1 MIEPDTKLSL
11 KLLVDKNANK
21 VLFAEAGKDF
31 VDFLFNLLSLPVGTV
46 IRLITNATMVGC
58 IGNLYQSI
66 ENLDQ
71 TYMQPNQ
78 NKDLLLKPHVPNH
91 VANVPILLPDTN
103 QAERKS
109 CMCVKQCRCTTD
121 CKDTICATCRN
132 PMCYEVKFV
141 GENNSTADST
151 SEGGYVKG
159 LVTYMVTDDL
169 SVSPMSMISGVAQ
182 LNKFNVRDFGALEER
197 MAEFGINGVRIYA
210 LNFVVFKVG
219 G

>member
-1 MIEPDTKLSL
+1 MTEPDTKLSW

-66 ENLDQ
+66 ENLNQ

-78 NKDLLLKPHVPNH
+78 DKDLLLKPHVPNH
-91 VANVPILLPDTN
+91 VANVPILQPDTN
-103 QAERKS
+103 QAERKLY
-109 CMCVKQCRCTTD
+109 MCVKQCRCTTD
-121 CKDTICATCRN
+121 CKDTIFATCRN

-141 GENNSTADST
+141 GENNSTADTT

-182 LNKFNVRDFGALEER
+182 INKFNVRDFGALEER

>member
-1 MIEPDTKLSL
+1 
-11 KLLVDKNANK
+11 
-21 VLFAEAGKDF
+21 
-31 VDFLFNLLSLPVGTV
+31 
-46 IRLITNATMVGC
+46 
-58 IGNLYQSI
+58 
-66 ENLDQ
+66 
-71 TYMQPNQ
+71 
-78 NKDLLLKPHVPNH
+78 
-91 VANVPILLPDTN
+91 
-103 QAERKS
+103 
-109 CMCVKQCRCTTD
+109 
-121 CKDTICATCRN
+121 
-132 PMCYEVKFV
+132 MCYEVKFV

-159 LVTYMVTDDL
+159 LVTYTVTDDL

>member
-1 MIEPDTKLSL
+1 MQLKQCIMLKLLYKQIEPDTKLSL
-11 KLLVDKNANK
+11 KLLVDKKANK

-31 VDFLFNLLSLPVGTV
+31 VDFLFTLLSLPVGTV

-58 IGNLYQSI
+58 IGNLYWSI

-78 NKDLLLKPHVPNH
+78 NTDLLLKPHVPNH
-91 VANVPILLPDTN
+91 VANVPDTN
-103 QAERKS
+103 QAERKLY
-109 CMCVKQCRCTTD
+109 MCVKQCRCTTD
-121 CKDTICATCRN
+121 CNDTICATCRN
-132 PMCYEVKFV
+132 PMCYEVKFA

-151 SEGGYVKG
+151 SEGGYMKG
-159 LVTYMVTDDL
+159 LVVTYMVTDDL

-197 MAEFGINGVRIYA
+197 MAEFGINGVRI
-210 LNFVVFKVG
+210 
-219 G
+219 

>member
-91 VANVPILLPDTN
+91 LANVPI
-103 QAERKS
+103 
-109 CMCVKQCRCTTD
+109 
-121 CKDTICATCRN
+121 
-132 PMCYEVKFV
+132 FV
-141 GENNSTADST
+141 A
-151 SEGGYVKG
+151 
-159 LVTYMVTDDL
+159 
-169 SVSPMSMISGVAQ
+169 
-182 LNKFNVRDFGALEER
+182 
-197 MAEFGINGVRIYA
+197 
-210 LNFVVFKVG
+210 
-219 G
+219 